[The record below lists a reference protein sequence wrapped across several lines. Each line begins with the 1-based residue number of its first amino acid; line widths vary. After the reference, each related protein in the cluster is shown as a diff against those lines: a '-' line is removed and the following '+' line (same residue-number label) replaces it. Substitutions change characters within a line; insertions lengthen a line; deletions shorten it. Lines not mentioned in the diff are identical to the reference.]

1 MPRRKIMLVLSRK
14 LNERI
19 YIGDNITLTVTRVGA
34 GHVRLGIDAPDDVL
48 IRRSELLEQWE
59 EMPVVSSRSR
69 R

>member
-1 MPRRKIMLVLSRK
+1 MLVLSRK

>member
-1 MPRRKIMLVLSRK
+1 VLSRK